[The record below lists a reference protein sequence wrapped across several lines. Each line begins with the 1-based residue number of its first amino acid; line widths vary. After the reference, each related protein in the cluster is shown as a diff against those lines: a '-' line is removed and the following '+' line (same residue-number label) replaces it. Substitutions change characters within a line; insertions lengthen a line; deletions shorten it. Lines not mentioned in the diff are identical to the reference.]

1 MLTDIIW
8 NVYVIMLVV
17 PFVKSVITLL
27 IYQNKIRQPEEG
39 ACLSLFAIQNKK
51 SQQVTGII
59 IEGQ

>member
-1 MLTDIIW
+1 
-8 NVYVIMLVV
+8 MLVV

-51 SQQVTGII
+51 NQQVTGII